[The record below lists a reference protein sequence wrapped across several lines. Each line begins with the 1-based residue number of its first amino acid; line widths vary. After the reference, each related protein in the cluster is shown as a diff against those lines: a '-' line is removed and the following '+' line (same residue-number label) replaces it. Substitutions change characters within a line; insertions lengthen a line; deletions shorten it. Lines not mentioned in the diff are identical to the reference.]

1 MIVNEKFSAWV
12 EIEGV
17 AAQEYN
23 AQVKEDG
30 KHDISRS
37 SCWIP
42 SEEGKAFS
50 VHIKDASCT
59 IDTCWVV
66 RVDGVKIGSIF
77 LQPPYRGECER
88 TSCLKTVRV
97 SHTEQRGLI
106 FSKINVTDDEEYLTH
121 TTHHNLGEIT
131 LDVWTARYAERT
143 VPALFVQLPNEPVHE
158 KSKKSG
164 THCIG
169 LGASEQVES
178 TEDDTAH
185 LWNRI
190 KHLATFSFKYR
201 PLELLQAN
209 GIVPA
214 PPPVPAPEEDD
225 AEAEEELKGLK
236 RQMEVMQERLA
247 QLEKSRGAKRVRAEP
262 DVAERRTRKRV
273 KVEPKSTFVP
283 GELIDLTSD

>member
-1 MIVNEKFSAWV
+1 MLLVN
-12 EIEGV
+12 
-17 AAQEYN
+17 
-23 AQVKEDG
+23 
-30 KHDISRS
+30 
-37 SCWIP
+37 
-42 SEEGKAFS
+42 
-50 VHIKDASCT
+50 
-59 IDTCWVV
+59 
-66 RVDGVKIGSIF
+66 
-77 LQPPYRGECER
+77 
-88 TSCLKTVRV
+88 
-97 SHTEQRGLI
+97 
-106 FSKINVTDDEEYLTH
+106 DEEYLTH

-143 VPALFVQLPNEPVHE
+143 VPALFVQLPDEPVHE

-236 RQMEVMQERLA
+236 RQMEIMQERLA